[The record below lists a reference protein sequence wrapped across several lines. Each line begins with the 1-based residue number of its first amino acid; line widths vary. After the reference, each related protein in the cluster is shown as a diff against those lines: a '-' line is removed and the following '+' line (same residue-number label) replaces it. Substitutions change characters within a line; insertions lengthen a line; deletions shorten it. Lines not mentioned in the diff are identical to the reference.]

1 MLDFQSYYVL
11 IHVTRSDLTS
21 VKMPRKKQGP
31 RRLDEEE
38 QRAGNFVMGGD
49 VENNEEMNRE
59 LTERL
64 ASAPASEVNTIV
76 QGVTGERME
85 EGEGSLYTEPVA
97 SSQSKMY
104 SVIFDDD
111 DDSYQSSEDED
122 FNPASEAKIKKKS
135 PKKSPKKKSLYEK
148 FPHIFPNA
156 KTADAKALPVDKE
169 LEALVED
176 AEVIFIS

>member
-1 MLDFQSYYVL
+1 
-11 IHVTRSDLTS
+11 
-21 VKMPRKKQGP
+21 MPRKKQGP

-49 VENNEEMNRE
+49 AENNEERNRE

-76 QGVTGERME
+76 QAVQSVTEERVE

-111 DDSYQSSEDED
+111 DDSYQSSADED
-122 FNPASEAKIKKKS
+122 FNPASEAKSKNKS
-135 PKKSPKKKSLYEK
+135 PKKSSKKKSLYER

-156 KTADAKALPVDKE
+156 KTAEADAIPVDKE

-176 AEVIFIS
+176 AEVIMEDFLIS